1 MKYVATVE
9 GQEYTVEIEHPHEV
23 LVNGTPYAVDL
34 ESIDGTSF
42 FSLLI
47 GTRSYEVFVDRQ
59 KDVYYILIEGDRYEV
74 LVEDERLRQLRALG
88 GAKHEPVG
96 EATVTAPMP
105 GLVVAVLVE
114 EGQPVKMGDG
124 VVILEAMKM
133 ENEIRAPRD
142 GVVKS
147 VRVSPGQTVN
157 QNEVMVQLGPPEE

>member
-34 ESIDGTSF
+34 ASIDGTSF

-47 GTRSYEVFVDRQ
+47 GTRSYEVYVDRQ
-59 KDVYYILIEGDRYEV
+59 KDVYYIMIEGDRYEV
-74 LVEDERLRQLRALG
+74 RVEDERLRQLRSLG
-88 GAKHEPVG
+88 GAKHEEAG
-96 EATVTAPMP
+96 EAAVVAPMP

-114 EGQPVKMGDG
+114 EGQHVKLGDG

-157 QNEVMVQLGPPEE
+157 QNDVMVQLGPPGE